1 MATEAVTGKGTGVQP
16 LPGTSTAGNIDFAQ
30 VHSPAD
36 VEDDA
41 ALKIVRRD
49 AEFTRAWIE
58 SRYFNI
64 RWIEIDLLYQSP
76 PTLRVWEGT
85 SMPKANIAKFTVATH
100 INAINSKLIGG
111 LFYEEPPFKLIG
123 RSNLSANASRSIEEI
138 FATQLEEM
146 NFKQEVKYGFFSC
159 LLNGT
164 GIWKWGWKDHF
175 ETEWEFTPVDEEMQ
189 MTDPLTGKQV
199 YLPTQ
204 DSDKFTMKMKNVLH
218 SHPYFENCDIRTVLV
233 DPGCRTPDI
242 RDAKFVIHEFPVT
255 FKDLMKMKDEVY
267 YNEKNEPIYRYNLP
281 SEEDIREW
289 FDGKNGD
296 KAMDDS
302 RAIAGQNITSGQNN
316 TQFVQHA
323 APLFNKTTEDP
334 LDEPLLIQERWDND
348 KVITV
353 LAGQRVIRNEP
364 NMFGVIP
371 FYSVNWWMIQDCFWG
386 LGLGTTLGGEQR
398 LQQGFINAVADI
410 GTLAA
415 NQPLIRSRGAN
426 INTQQVR
433 ARLGG
438 FIDVDGDATKAIH
451 PMDIPKIQGE
461 LFQVV
466 SASEARTETIS
477 GANDQLTMGTS
488 RTSGR
493 GTSMGRTAT
502 GAGNMM
508 QAAVDRIGGLVE
520 DFNRQV
526 FQPFLWQIYDLNRMF
541 LPPSVYRQILDDHLA
556 KDLHV
561 AFKEFMGARKGI
573 KAFNVLSGSHLAAR
587 QQMAQSMPLI
597 MQYFS
602 NPALAGQIADINGQY
617 IDFSELLHMLTDVSG
632 WGGSAYYSIFKPLTP
647 QMKAQRAAQNPAAQ
661 KMNTQMALNKQK
673 ADLQAQNQ
681 ELDWTHR
688 AAGDIIRHS
697 LEAAGSQEALT
708 GEAGGVGFGGG
719 ELAG

>member
-1 MATEAVTGKGTGVQP
+1 MSAVTGKSTGVQP
-16 LPGTSTAGNIDFAQ
+16 LPGTSSSGNINFAE
-30 VHSPAD
+30 VKSPSEVSDD
-36 VEDDA
+36 V

-49 AEFTRAWIE
+49 AEFTRSWIE

-100 INAINSKLIGG
+100 VNAINSKLVNG
-111 LFYEEPPFKLIG
+111 LFYEETPFKLQAHSSITT
-123 RSNLSANASRSIEEI
+123 NTARSIEEI
-138 FATQLEEM
+138 LSFQLDEM
-146 NFKQEVKYGFFSC
+146 NFKQETKYGFFSC

-164 GIWKWGWKDHF
+164 GIWKWGWKDYF
-175 ETEWEFTPVDEEMQ
+175 KTDYDFTPVEQPLEF
-189 MTDPLTGKQV
+189 TDPITGEKHQRD
-199 YLPTQ
+199 TQ
-204 DSDKFTMKMKNVLH
+204 ESDLFKMTVTRKLC
-218 SHPYFENCDIRTVLV
+218 SHPYFENCDIRTILV

-255 FKDLMKMKDEVY
+255 FKDLLRMKDEVY

-281 SEEDIREW
+281 SEDEIRGW
-289 FDGKNGD
+289 FETPQ
-296 KAMDDS
+296 AMDEG

-348 KVITV
+348 KVLTV

-364 NMFGVIP
+364 NMFGCIP

-386 LGLGTTLGGEQR
+386 PGLGTSLGGEQR

-415 NQPLIRSRGAN
+415 NQPMVRSRGAN

-438 FIDVDGDATKAIH
+438 FIDVDGDATKALH

-477 GANDQLTMGTS
+477 GANDQLTMGAS
-488 RTSGR
+488 RSGGR

-526 FQPFLWQIYDLNRMF
+526 FQPFLWRMYDLNRMY
-541 LPPSVYRQILDDHLA
+541 LPASVYRQILNDKLA
-556 KDLHV
+556 NDLQ
-561 AFKEFMGARKGI
+561 ASFQSFMTGKKGI
-573 KAFNVLSGSHLAAR
+573 KTFSILAGSHMAAR

-597 MQYFS
+597 MQYFT
-602 NPALAGQIADINGQY
+602 NPALAGQIADINGEY
-617 IDFSELLHMLTDVSG
+617 IAYSELLHMLTDVSG
-632 WGGSAYYSIFKPLTP
+632 FGGSAYYSIFRPLTKE
-647 QMKAQRAAQNPAAQ
+647 MKAQRAAQNPAAQ
-661 KMNTQMALNKQK
+661 KMQSQMALQQQK
-673 ADLQAQNQ
+673 AGLMAQQ
-681 ELDWTHR
+681 KTQDWTER

-697 LEAAGSQEALT
+697 LEQAGSSEAIQ
-708 GEAGGVGFGGG
+708 GVPGGVGFGGN
-719 ELAG
+719 ELEA

>member
-1 MATEAVTGKGTGVQP
+1 MAAVTGSGTGVTP
-16 LPGTSTAGNIDFAQ
+16 LPGTSSSGNINFADIK
-30 VHSPAD
+30 SPSQIS
-36 VEDDA
+36 DDA

-49 AEFTRAWIE
+49 AEFTRSWIE

-100 INAINSKLIGG
+100 VNAINSKLVGG
-111 LFYEEPPFKLIG
+111 LFYEEPPFRITAK
-123 RSNLSANASRSIEEI
+123 SNITANTARAIEEVSSW
-138 FATQLEEM
+138 QLDHM
-146 NFKQEVKYGFFSC
+146 NFKQEVKLGFFSC

-164 GIWKWGWKDHF
+164 GIWKWGWKDYHK
-175 ETEWEFTPVDEEMQ
+175 TEWDFEPIEQ
-189 MTDPLTGKQV
+189 PIRHTDPITGATTET
-199 YLPTQ
+199 PTQ
-204 DSDKFTMKMKNVLH
+204 DSDKFKMTRVERLY
-218 SHPYFENCDIRTVLV
+218 SHPSFENCDIRTVLV

-242 RDAKFVIHEFPVT
+242 RDAKFVIHEFPVSYR
-255 FKDLMKMKDEVY
+255 DLIRMSEEIY
-267 YNEKNEPIYRYNLP
+267 YNENDEPIYRYNLP
-281 SEEDIREW
+281 SEEEIRSW
-289 FDGKNGD
+289 FETPQ
-296 KAMDDS
+296 AMDES
-302 RAIAGQNITSGQNN
+302 RFIAGQNITTGQNN

-348 KVITV
+348 KVLTV

-364 NMFGVIP
+364 NPFGKIP

-386 LGLGTTLGGEQR
+386 LGLGTSLGGEQR

-415 NQPLIRSRGAN
+415 NQPIIRSRGAN

-438 FIDVDGDATKAIH
+438 FIDVDGDATKALH

-466 SASEARTETIS
+466 SASEARTETTS
-477 GANDQLTMGTS
+477 GANDQLTMGAS
-488 RTSGR
+488 RSSGR
-493 GTSMGRTAT
+493 GSSMGRTAT

-526 FQPFLWQIYDLNRMF
+526 FQPWLWQMYDLSRMF
-541 LPPSVYRQILDDHLA
+541 LPASVYRQILNDALA
-556 KDLHV
+556 TDLQ
-561 AFKEFMGARKGI
+561 ATFQDFMSGKKGI
-573 KAFNVLSGSHLAAR
+573 KTFNVLAGSHLAAR

-602 NPALAGQIADINGQY
+602 NPALAGQVADINGEY

-632 WGGSAYYSIFKPLTP
+632 WGGSSYYSIFKKLTP
-647 QMKAQRAAQNPAAQ
+647 QMKAQRAAQNPNAQ
-661 KMNTQMALNKQK
+661 KMQAQMALNKQK
-673 ADLQAQNQ
+673 GDIKSDQQ
-681 ELDWTHR
+681 EQQWTQR

-697 LEAAGSQEALT
+697 LEQAGSAEAIT
-708 GEAGGVGFGGG
+708 GSPGGVGFGGG
-719 ELAG
+719 ELEA